1 MCFFF
6 AMNMMVAS
14 NALLEH
20 STLYP
25 FANNK
30 MMLDTIVSTPSMT
43 TITCAKPT
51 QQISSVE
58 ESLIEMLPN
67 EMRSEIFSKLIEA
80 NDWKTLCRASEVSWA
95 WKCEIDRLW
104 RNYCVQNKMTSDE
117 DIWTK
122 KGKNWKWVCACL
134 SNIFDK
140 DDTNK
145 NGTGVCQKSSVGPV
159 EIRFEGEWKE
169 NKKNGVGR
177 IWWSNGD
184 RYLGD
189 WSNDSKDGYGYMMW
203 ENGDMYEGGW
213 KSDLRDGTNCK
224 YLYSNGGIY
233 QGGYCN
239 DERHS
244 DGAFIWPD
252 GERFVGKWKAGGRF
266 GKGILYTKNG
276 AVEQEWEESP
286 FVNYSDSLPSKYPPS
301 KNAGSSS

>member
-1 MCFFF
+1 
-6 AMNMMVAS
+6 MNMMVAS

-30 MMLDTIVSTPSMT
+30 MMIDTIVSTSSLT
-43 TITCAKPT
+43 TINCAKSN
-51 QQISSVE
+51 QQMMMMSID

-67 EMRSEIFSKLIEA
+67 EMRSEIFSKLIESK
-80 NDWKTLCRASEVSWA
+80 DWTTLCRASEVSWA
-95 WKCEIDRLW
+95 WKMEIDRLW
-104 RNYCVQNKMTSDE
+104 RNYCEQNKMTSDE
-117 DIWTK
+117 DIWSK
-122 KGKNWKWVCACL
+122 KEKNWKWVCACL
-134 SNIFDK
+134 SNVFDK
-140 DDTNK
+140 DDSEK
-145 NGTGVCQKSSVGPV
+145 NGAGVCQKSSVGPV

-189 WSNDSKDGYGYMMW
+189 WTSDSKDGYGYMMW

-244 DGAFIWPD
+244 DGVFIWPD

-266 GKGILYTKNG
+266 GKGTLYTKNG
-276 AVEQEWEESP
+276 PVEQEWEESP
-286 FVNYSDSLPSKYPPS
+286 FVNYSDSLPAKYPPS